1 MTTLP
6 PTSARAL
13 LDLAAEVE
21 ADEAAIKRAV
31 LDAAEAGDIGG
42 VLAIMRRWS
51 TLPSSEVLPKNC
63 MRKDRPNRPTALDPC
78 GEPEVKVVPTPEAPS
93 GPGREA

>member
-1 MTTLP
+1 MINLP

-31 LDAAEAGDIGG
+31 LDAAEAGDIGT

-51 TLPSSEVLPKNC
+51 TLPSSEVLPKNS
-63 MRKDRPNRPTALDPC
+63 MRKDRPDRPNALDAC
-78 GEPEVKVVPTPEAPS
+78 GEPEVRVVPTPEAPN
-93 GPGREA
+93 GPGREV

>member
-1 MTTLP
+1 MTGVP
-6 PTSARAL
+6 PATARAL

-31 LDAAEAGDIGG
+31 FDAAEAGDIGT
-42 VLAIMRRWS
+42 VLAIMRRWA
-51 TLPSSEVLPKNC
+51 TLPSSEVLPENS
-63 MRKDRPNRPTALDPC
+63 MRNDRPNRPTALDAC
-78 GEPEVKVVPTPEAPS
+78 GEPEVRVVPAPEAPT